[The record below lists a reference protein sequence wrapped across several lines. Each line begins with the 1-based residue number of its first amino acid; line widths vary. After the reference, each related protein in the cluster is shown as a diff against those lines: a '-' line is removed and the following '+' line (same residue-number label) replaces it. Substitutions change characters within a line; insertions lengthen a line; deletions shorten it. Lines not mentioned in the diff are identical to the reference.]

1 MWRWKI
7 NKNQCWDWRQGVD
20 IFPIS
25 PTSSIIHHEWNS
37 YLMTLKRSEAPVT
50 HQTLS
55 CWWIKNGIKW
65 ASLLTLSLSTICM
78 DIQCAFC
85 CSAFR
90 FFFYTLS
97 HSRSM
102 LPPKKMLY
110 FYSNSFFFVH
120 TFFLLIE
127 RLWSSLIFGSV
138 YSGRV
143 SWVLSRYHSDGTL
156 LLKFFIFS
164 NLSWKS

>member
-7 NKNQCWDWRQGVD
+7 KKNRCRDSRQELTS
-20 IFPIS
+20 FLS
-25 PTSSIIHHEWNS
+25 HTSSIIHHEWNS

-65 ASLLTLSLSTICM
+65 ASLLTLTRSLSHDLYGHSMC
-78 DIQCAFC
+78 FLLL
-85 CSAFR
+85 R
-90 FFFYTLS
+90 FSTFLLHALS
-97 HSRSM
+97 LS
-102 LPPKKMLY
+102 LNVPPEKMLY
-110 FYSNSFFFVH
+110 FYSNSFFRTH
-120 TFFLLIE
+120 IFLLIE

-143 SWVLSRYHSDGTL
+143 SWVLSR
-156 LLKFFIFS
+156 
-164 NLSWKS
+164 